1 MTLPEIMNDII
12 KYDPDYYDIIKYD
25 PDYCSNPDNVYHQ
38 HYQRAI
44 NRQFS
49 VLIFFAFSLMLYFN
63 LGFMGILALV
73 FPAVAV
79 IASLVAVGMLLHLL
93 WLEVI
98 PSCVSWLKGK

>member
-1 MTLPEIMNDII
+1 MTLPEIMN
-12 KYDPDYYDIIKYD
+12 DIIKYD

-49 VLIFFAFSLMLYFN
+49 VLILFAFSLMLYFN
-63 LGFMGILALV
+63 LGFMGILNIAAWA
-73 FPAVAV
+73 FAV
-79 IASLVAVGMLLHLL
+79 IVSIVVVGALLHLL

-98 PSCVSWLKGK
+98 PSCVSWLKGE